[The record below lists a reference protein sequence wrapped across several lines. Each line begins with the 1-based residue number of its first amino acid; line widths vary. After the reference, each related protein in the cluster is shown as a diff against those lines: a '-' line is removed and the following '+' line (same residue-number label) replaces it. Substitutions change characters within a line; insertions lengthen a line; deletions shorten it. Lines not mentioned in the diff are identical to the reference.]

1 MTFNTRN
8 VPPDHIPRGITRSK
22 KILFSLLTVFIAW
35 RLLEAVSF
43 RYVRTVKQERPLD
56 HINDPVYL
64 FTNNSN
70 LPWINAQGYRASG
83 EFGETWP
90 ANTAVRI
97 FGIGDSMVYGAGA
110 EKDVIKRLEKK
121 TTEHLQAHDPALTC
135 EGINAAVSG
144 WGVSQYVL
152 RWTREGARFSPSLV
166 FLGLCGNDDVD
177 TFDFEKAIEQA
188 RSGDMRRYSEYIDAM
203 AAYVEIR
210 HENAFIRQLENLSD
224 RLRYHSPFFNLVVS
238 RYEMWE
244 NHRIKHGL
252 NHDKFESRRKAYENR
267 YEEVNRYYFGK
278 LGELID
284 AVGPVPLF
292 VCIYCSEAYCR
303 TGEGPASLPREA
315 SFIELTSRFL
325 ENRDVPFVRIDE
337 IYLEYLIRNPGI
349 TIDDFYN
356 RNDNWHPSEF
366 GTGVISESV
375 MSHPFITGVIEK
387 ALHDRSGLD
396 RSEK

>member
-1 MTFNTRN
+1 MTSSTRN
-8 VPPDHIPRGITRSK
+8 VPQDRIPREITRSK
-22 KILFSLLTVFIAW
+22 KILFSLLTVFVTW
-35 RLLEAVSF
+35 RLLEAISF
-43 RYVRTVKQERPLD
+43 RYIRTAKQERPLD

-64 FTNNSN
+64 FVNNRK
-70 LPWINAQGYRASG
+70 LPWINSQGYRASAT
-83 EFGETWP
+83 FLETLS
-90 ANTAVRI
+90 ANTAFRI
-97 FGIGDSMVYGAGA
+97 FGIGDSMVYGAGV
-110 EKDVIKRLEKK
+110 EIDIVERLEEK
-121 TTEHLQAHDPALTC
+121 TTEHLQAHDPALFC

-144 WGVSQYVL
+144 WGVSQYYL
-152 RWTREGARFSPSLV
+152 RWVREGARFSSSLV

-177 TFDFEKAIEQA
+177 TFEFEKAVEQA
-188 RSGDMRRYSEYIDAM
+188 RVGNMHRYSEYIDAM

-210 HENAFIRQLENLSD
+210 HENPFIRQLENLSD
-224 RLRYHSPFFNLVVS
+224 QLRYHSPFFNLVVS
-238 RYEMWE
+238 RYKNWGDNRKE
-244 NHRIKHGL
+244 HGMSD
-252 NHDKFESRRKAYENR
+252 NKFESRRKAYSDH

-284 AVGPVPLF
+284 AVGSVPLF

-315 SFIELTSRFL
+315 TFIELTSRFL
-325 ENRDVPFVRIDE
+325 ENRDVPFVRLDD

-366 GTGVISESV
+366 GTRVISESV
-375 MSHPFITGVIEK
+375 MSHPFITSVIEK
-387 ALHDRSGLD
+387 TLHDRSGLD